1 MPGRN
6 PCSEPGRRLRSVA
19 APAIAL
25 LAALAAGCAREP
37 AGPAIR
43 VWCQQ
48 GQEAE
53 NAAMRSMASA
63 FNQAHAREGIAV
75 HLTFFPDFQYTEKVS
90 IAAAA
95 RDLPDVLALDGPT
108 VARFAQAGLLRPV
121 AGWFSPEE
129 LDDFAPTILAQGTVN
144 GTLYALGAFD
154 SALVLYYDRDR
165 LARAGVTP
173 PSGFEAWTWDD
184 FMAACAR
191 LKAAGF
197 DPVSL
202 HMDESGDEWFT
213 YAFSPLIWSAGGRLI
228 GPDGRVE
235 GVLNAP
241 ENAAALR
248 RWREVFARDF
258 AARAPVDPDPFGN
271 GHTAMDW
278 SGHWMVRSHLAAK
291 GDRLGVMPLPAMGD
305 TPAAACGS
313 WCWGLTRDAADPD
326 RAARWLRWVT
336 DPGRGIQPIV
346 AANGAVPARRSA
358 YRLFPEYAH
367 PPFNLFRH
375 LQETAGRP
383 RPRTPAYPTLTR
395 HVAAALR
402 DIARGADPRECLDR
416 AARQVQARLDRRRP
430 AP

>member
-1 MPGRN
+1 MPGR
-6 PCSEPGRRLRSVA
+6 LFRSVA

-25 LAALAAGCAREP
+25 LAALAAGCAPEP
-37 AGPAIR
+37 AGLVIR

-53 NAAMRSMASA
+53 NAAMRSMATA
-63 FNQAHAREGIAV
+63 FNQAHAGEGLAV

-108 VARFAQAGLLRPV
+108 VARFAQAGLLQPA
-121 AGWFSPEE
+121 AGWFSPDE

-173 PSGFEAWTWDD
+173 PDGFEAWTWDE

-241 ENAAALR
+241 ANADALQ

-258 AARAPVDPDPFGN
+258 AALAPVDPDPFGN

-313 WCWGLTRDAADPD
+313 WCWSLTRDAADPA

-336 DPGRGIQPIV
+336 DPGRGIRPIV

-383 RPRTPAYPTLTR
+383 RPRTPDYPTLTR

-402 DIARGADPRECLDR
+402 DIARGADPRQCLDR
-416 AARQVQARLDRRRP
+416 AARQIQARLDRRRP